1 MTTPA
6 PATRLR
12 RPAAEAGSAGLR
24 HSNGVVMEEYRY
36 QLAGKIGRA
45 TFAEMERDPIV
56 SAVLLAIWQFVVDA
70 GFHVEPA
77 EEAEDDQAEDAD
89 GDTPAKAAAKFVEE
103 CLDDTSHTWP
113 DFMSELSSM
122 LTYGWAAFEVVYKL
136 RQGEQSETSETP
148 SSKYADGKIGWR
160 KFAPRPQDTLV
171 RWDFDAAGGVQ
182 GMRQQVSGEAM
193 ETELPVS
200 LLLLFK
206 TRSRKNNPEG
216 QSVLWSAYDPWYYR
230 KRLKE
235 ISAIG
240 VERNVAGIPKID
252 LPSELIN
259 EGGPKLQMWMD
270 VGEGLRADEMAYLIV
285 PSDVNELSKTR
296 DYDVSLLSA
305 GNGTTAGSGAEE
317 QIARYSMEIA
327 LAVLMDVIFLGHTKI
342 GTQALASEKRKL
354 LDRTIQG
361 IADAVAAVFSR
372 YAIPRLMRLNGF
384 ARETWPEMKAGDVG
398 EVDLGQLGTYI
409 SALANAGAPLW
420 PDETLANHLRRV
432 AGLPEQP
439 DDFDEKLE
447 EERMRRIAEARSTFA
462 ASQQPDDGEEDP
474 TPPKPPAQQEADDR
488 RPPGLSRASGD

>member
-1 MTTPA
+1 M
-6 PATRLR
+6 
-12 RPAAEAGSAGLR
+12 
-24 HSNGVVMEEYRY
+24 
-36 QLAGKIGRA
+36 
-45 TFAEMERDPIV
+45 
-56 SAVLLAIWQFVVDA
+56 
-70 GFHVEPA
+70 
-77 EEAEDDQAEDAD
+77 
-89 GDTPAKAAAKFVEE
+89 
-103 CLDDTSHTWP
+103 
-113 DFMSELSSM
+113 
-122 LTYGWAAFEVVYKL
+122 
-136 RQGEQSETSETP
+136 
-148 SSKYADGKIGWR
+148 
-160 KFAPRPQDTLV
+160 
-171 RWDFDAAGGVQ
+171 
-182 GMRQQVSGEAM
+182 
-193 ETELPVS
+193 
-200 LLLLFK
+200 LLLFK

-252 LPSELIN
+252 LPSELI
-259 EGGPKLQMWMD
+259 EAAGPALEDWKQ

-285 PSDVNELSKTR
+285 PSDVDEITKARL
-296 DYDVSLLSA
+296 YDVSLLSA

-361 IADAVAAVFSR
+361 LADSVAAVFTR

-398 EVDLGQLGTYI
+398 EIDLAALGAYLT
-409 SALANAGAPLW
+409 SMANAGVPLF
-420 PDETLANHLRRV
+420 PDEQLANHLRR
-432 AGLPEQP
+432 AGGLPEQP

-447 EERMRRIAEARSTFA
+447 EERVRRIDEARA
-462 ASQQPDDGEEDP
+462 AFGARQTPGGDGDDP
-474 TPPKPPAQQEADDR
+474 TDDRGADERQADDR